1 MDIMD
6 IKTHVQ
12 EIVEQLKIVLI
23 FHVLDMEPGLDSG
36 TQFQEMQTL
45 VKTMVSLQKDKLVKD
60 SDHVLLLTAEL
71 LQDKFSIFFKDFN
84 NLFYLWWNFDLY

>member
-1 MDIMD
+1 MD

-23 FHVLDMEPGLDSG
+23 FHVQDMEPGLDSG

-45 VKTMVSLQKDKLVKD
+45 VKTVVSLQKDKLVKD
-60 SDHVLLLTAEL
+60 SDHVLLLIAE
-71 LQDKFSIFFKDFN
+71 
-84 NLFYLWWNFDLY
+84 

>member
-1 MDIMD
+1 MD

-12 EIVEQLKIVLI
+12 EIVELLKIVLI
-23 FHVLDMEPGLDSG
+23 FHVQDMEPGLDSG

-60 SDHVLLLTAEL
+60 SDHVLLLIAE
-71 LQDKFSIFFKDFN
+71 
-84 NLFYLWWNFDLY
+84 